1 MVATQPFQR
10 ILAAEIDGRCQNIRY
25 RQNQFHRLQ
34 SVLVQNID
42 QIKDAIAADS
52 GHSEEEVRAEI
63 CLAIKEIRTHY
74 ASLDLKKDLEVE
86 YRVAHGKDNLD
97 GKRGVG
103 IVYIV
108 PGSHTLFFSAVAA
121 LSATIAAGNCVILEL
136 MKNTMA
142 LPAVLKKI
150 LPEALDADTF
160 AISEERPD
168 SAFLERTHVIAQND
182 SVSLSTNT
190 LSLPTSSRTV
200 ALVDRTANIP
210 AAAQA
215 LVSARFAFGGR
226 STYSPDIVLVQ
237 EFAMKEFVEAVI
249 QRSSKYLGGQNGEAR
264 QTVVNPRRA
273 SSGASLLDA
282 AHKEASARV
291 IVSGSEWGVVEVHDR
306 RKSSLLQRK
315 VSEKVLVLHPVT
327 SLDDAID
334 FSSSMGTLA
343 ATYAFAAPAAAKYL
357 TQFIDSYS
365 SWINHV
371 PTDLLIG
378 PAYPINQPPSRETR
392 YSILSLQVPRPQF
405 VTETSNTT
413 LIREIISNT
422 FGQSKRST
430 DVWREALAPLP
441 SIGQVEGKRI
451 GFFEQG
457 IITGGVITLFSFV
470 ATISTLGIYGYAA
483 VRRLKG

>member
-1 MVATQPFQR
+1 MVTTQPFPR
-10 ILAAEIDGRCQNIRY
+10 LLAAEIDGRCQNIRY

-34 SVLVQNID
+34 SALVQNID
-42 QIKDAIAADS
+42 QIKDAIAVDS
-52 GHSEEEVRAEI
+52 GHSSEEVRAEI

-86 YRVAHGKDNLD
+86 YRVANGRDNTD

-108 PGSHTLFFSAVAA
+108 PCSHTMFFSVLAA
-121 LSATIAAGNCVILEL
+121 LSAAVAAGNCVVLEL

-142 LPAVLKKI
+142 LPGVLKKI
-150 LPEALDADTF
+150 LPQALDADTF

-168 SAFLERTHVIAQND
+168 SAFLKRVHMVVQND
-182 SVSLSTNT
+182 SVPFSRNT
-190 LSLPTSSRTV
+190 LSSPTSSRTV
-200 ALVDRTANIP
+200 ALVDRTANIS
-210 AAAQA
+210 AAAEA

-226 STYSPDIVLVQ
+226 STYSPDVVLVQ
-237 EFAMKEFVEAVI
+237 EFAMKEFVEAII
-249 QRSSKYLGGQNGEAR
+249 QRASKYLGGQNGEAR

-273 SSGASLLDA
+273 SSGISLLDA
-282 AHKEASARV
+282 AHKDASARV
-291 IVSGSEWGVVEVHDR
+291 IVSGSEWGVVEVLDR

-334 FSSSMGTLA
+334 FSNSLGTLA

-365 SWINHV
+365 SWVNHV

-378 PAYPINQPPSRETR
+378 PAYPINQPTSRETR
-392 YSILSLQVPRPQF
+392 YSISSLQIPRPQF
-405 VTETSNTT
+405 VTETSNTA
-413 LIREIISNT
+413 LVREIIST
-422 FGQSKRST
+422 AVGHST
-430 DVWREALAPLP
+430 KSNDAWREALAPLP
-441 SIGQVEGKRI
+441 PIGQAEGKRI

-457 IITGGVITLFSFV
+457 IITGGVITLFSLV
-470 ATISTLGIYGYAA
+470 ATLSTLGIYGYAA
-483 VRRLKG
+483 VRRLGA

>member
-1 MVATQPFQR
+1 MVTIQPFQR
-10 ILAAEIDGRCQNIRY
+10 IIAAEIDGRCQNIRY

-42 QIKDAIAADS
+42 LIKDAIAADS

-63 CLAIKEIRTHY
+63 CLAVKEIRTHY

-86 YRVAHGKDNLD
+86 YRVAHGKDNTD
-97 GKRGVG
+97 GRRGVG
-103 IVYIV
+103 IVYVV
-108 PGSHTLFFSAVAA
+108 PCSHTMFFSVIAA
-121 LSATIAAGNCVILEL
+121 LSAAIAAGNCVILEL
-136 MKNTMA
+136 SKNTMA

-150 LPEALDADTF
+150 LPQALDADTF

-168 SAFLERTHVIAQND
+168 SAFLERTHVVAQND
-182 SVSLSTNT
+182 SIPLSSST
-190 LSLPTSSRTV
+190 LSSPISSKTV
-200 ALVDRTANIP
+200 AVVDRTANIP
-210 AAAQA
+210 AAAEA

-226 STYSPDIVLVQ
+226 STYSPDVVLVQ
-237 EFAMKEFVEAVI
+237 EFAMKEFVEAII

-264 QTVVNPRRA
+264 QTVVNPRRS

-282 AHKEASARV
+282 AHKDASARV

-306 RKSSLLQRK
+306 KSPLLQRK

-357 TQFIDSYS
+357 TQFIDSYT

-371 PTDLLIG
+371 PTDMLIG
-378 PAYPINQPPSRETR
+378 PAYPTNQPISRETR
-392 YSILSLQVPRPQF
+392 YSTSSLQIPRPQF
-405 VTETSNTT
+405 VTETSNTA
-413 LIREIISNT
+413 LIREIIS
-422 FGQSKRST
+422 QSTKST
-430 DVWREALAPLP
+430 DAWREALTPLP
-441 SIGQVEGKRI
+441 SIGQAEGKRI

-457 IITGGVITLFSFV
+457 IITGGVITLFSLVGF
-470 ATISTLGIYGYAA
+470 ISTIGIYGYAA
-483 VRRLKG
+483 VRRLRA